1 MQLAYCGTLSF
12 SASGWADS
20 FTFHR
25 FPPSTKSE
33 NCFREVLNIWSV
45 HSSGDIYSG
54 TPCVMTLRASAVKL
68 FPTTLANNAAME
80 QHKHRCENESSDF
93 NLLLICKITFCTRFI
108 LTGNKQRNKPVV
120 SMAAVQRWRWA
131 QVLVCSVGLDAKS
144 GSSIAQQAEQ

>member
-20 FTFHR
+20 FSSHR

-45 HSSGDIYSG
+45 HFSGDIYSG
-54 TPCVMTLRASAVKL
+54 TPCVMTLRASAAKL

-93 NLLLICKITFCTRFI
+93 NLFLICKITFCTRFI
-108 LTGNKQRNKPVV
+108 STGKTNKETNLWCPWLQCRGEDELRCWFAVLDWMRKVG
-120 SMAAVQRWRWA
+120 AA
-131 QVLVCSVGLDAKS
+131 
-144 GSSIAQQAEQ
+144 